1 MLDVLEKLEKL
12 TYILLRK
19 VKFARMVNNNTYLLA
34 SGSGL
39 SRYLDDIKKFPMLS
53 LEEEYDLAKAWV
65 EEGCRSSA
73 HKLVTSHLRLAAK
86 IAMGYRGYGLPIS
99 EVVSEANVGLMQAVK
114 RFDPEKGFRLATYA
128 IWWIKANIQ
137 EYILKSWSLVKMGT
151 TSAQKKLFFN
161 LKKLKNKI
169 GAFEDGDLLPENV
182 EEIARQLNVPE
193 GDVVAMNRRM
203 IGGDVSLNA
212 TIKSDGETEEEWQ
225 SLLADQDEDHVE
237 KFVHSDETRE
247 RRAILMKSLTVLNNR
262 EKSIILDRR
271 LKEPPLTLEQLSE
284 KHGISRERV
293 RQIENKAID
302 RLKAKITEYS

>member
-1 MLDVLEKLEKL
+1 M
-12 TYILLRK
+12 I
-19 VKFARMVNNNTYLLA
+19 NSNTALIV

-39 SRYLDDIKKFPMLS
+39 SRYLEDIKKFPMLS
-53 LEEEYDLAKAWV
+53 LEEEYSLAKKWV

-161 LKKLKNKI
+161 LRKLKNKI
-169 GAFEDGDLLPENV
+169 GALEDGDLLPENV
-182 EEIARQLNVPE
+182 EEIARQLHVPE
-193 GDVVAMNRRM
+193 DDVVAMNRRM

-225 SLLADQDEDHVE
+225 SLLADQSEDHVD

-247 RRAILMKSLTVLNNR
+247 RRAILMKSLNVLNDR

-302 RLKAKITEYS
+302 RLKDKVVEYS

>member
-1 MLDVLEKLEKL
+1 M
-12 TYILLRK
+12 
-19 VKFARMVNNNTYLLA
+19 ANSNTSLIV

-39 SRYLDDIKKFPMLS
+39 SKYLDDIKKFPMLS
-53 LEEEYDLAKAWV
+53 LEEEYSLAKAWV

-182 EEIARQLNVPE
+182 EEIARQLNVSV

-212 TIKSDGETEEEWQ
+212 TIKNDGETEEEWQ

-237 KFVHSDETRE
+237 KFVQSDETRE
-247 RRAILMKSLTVLNNR
+247 RRTILVKSLTVLNNR

-302 RLKAKITEYS
+302 RLKAKIVEYS

>member
-1 MLDVLEKLEKL
+1 MINSNSALIV
-12 TYILLRK
+12 
-19 VKFARMVNNNTYLLA
+19 

-39 SRYLDDIKKFPMLS
+39 SRYLEDIKKFPMLS
-53 LEEEYDLAKAWV
+53 LEEEYSLAKKWV

-161 LKKLKNKI
+161 LRKLKNKI
-169 GAFEDGDLLPENV
+169 GALEDGDLLPENV
-182 EEIARQLNVPE
+182 EEIARQLHVPE
-193 GDVVAMNRRM
+193 DDVVAMNRRM

-225 SLLADQDEDHVE
+225 SLLADQSEDHVE
-237 KFVHSDETRE
+237 KFVHSDETRG
-247 RRAILMKSLTVLNNR
+247 RIAILMKSLNVLNDR

-302 RLKAKITEYS
+302 KLKDKVVEYS

>member
-1 MLDVLEKLEKL
+1 MINSNTAL
-12 TYILLRK
+12 I
-19 VKFARMVNNNTYLLA
+19 VN
-34 SGSGL
+34 GSGL
-39 SRYLDDIKKFPMLS
+39 SRYLEDIKKFPMLS
-53 LEEEYDLAKAWV
+53 LEEEYSLAKKWV

-161 LKKLKNKI
+161 LRKLKNKI
-169 GAFEDGDLLPENV
+169 GALEDGDLLPENV
-182 EEIARQLNVPE
+182 EEIARQLHVPE
-193 GDVVAMNRRM
+193 DDVVAMNRRM

-225 SLLADQDEDHVE
+225 SLLADQSEDHVE
-237 KFVHSDETRE
+237 KFVHSDETRG
-247 RRAILMKSLTVLNNR
+247 RIAILMKSLNVLNDR

-302 RLKAKITEYS
+302 KLKDKVVEYS

>member
-1 MLDVLEKLEKL
+1 M
-12 TYILLRK
+12 I
-19 VKFARMVNNNTYLLA
+19 NSNTALIV

-39 SRYLDDIKKFPMLS
+39 SRYLEDIKKFPMLS
-53 LEEEYDLAKAWV
+53 LEEEYSLAKKWV

-161 LKKLKNKI
+161 LRKLKNKI
-169 GAFEDGDLLPENV
+169 GALEDGDLLPENV
-182 EEIARQLNVPE
+182 EEIARQLHVPE
-193 GDVVAMNRRM
+193 DDVVAMNRRM

-225 SLLADQDEDHVE
+225 SLLADQSEDHVE
-237 KFVHSDETRE
+237 KFVHSDETRG
-247 RRAILMKSLTVLNNR
+247 RRAILMKSLNVLNDR

-302 RLKAKITEYS
+302 KLKDKVVECS

>member
-1 MLDVLEKLEKL
+1 MINSNASIIV
-12 TYILLRK
+12 
-19 VKFARMVNNNTYLLA
+19 

-39 SRYLDDIKKFPMLS
+39 SKYLEDIKKFPMLS
-53 LEEEYDLAKAWV
+53 LEEEYAMAKAWV

-114 RFDPEKGFRLATYA
+114 RFDPEKGFRLSTYA

-182 EEIARQLNVPE
+182 EEIARQLHVPE
-193 GDVVAMNRRM
+193 DDVVAMNRRM

-225 SLLADQDEDHVE
+225 SLLADQSEDHVE

-247 RRAILMKSLTVLNNR
+247 RRSILMKSLTVLNDR

-293 RQIENKAID
+293 RQIENKAIE
-302 RLKAKITEYS
+302 RLKDKVVEYS

>member
-1 MLDVLEKLEKL
+1 M
-12 TYILLRK
+12 I
-19 VKFARMVNNNTYLLA
+19 NSNTALIV

-39 SRYLDDIKKFPMLS
+39 SRYLEDIKKFPMLS
-53 LEEEYDLAKAWV
+53 LEEEYSLAKKWV

-161 LKKLKNKI
+161 LRKLKNKI
-169 GAFEDGDLLPENV
+169 GALEDGDLLPENV
-182 EEIARQLNVPE
+182 EEIARQLHVPE
-193 GDVVAMNRRM
+193 DDVVAMNRRM

-225 SLLADQDEDHVE
+225 SLLADQSEDHVE
-237 KFVHSDETRE
+237 KFVHSDETRG
-247 RRAILMKSLTVLNNR
+247 RIAILMKSLNVLNDR

-302 RLKAKITEYS
+302 RLKDKVVEYC

>member
-1 MLDVLEKLEKL
+1 
-12 TYILLRK
+12 
-19 VKFARMVNNNTYLLA
+19 MVNRNTSLII

-39 SRYLDDIKKFPMLS
+39 SRYLEDIKKFPMLS
-53 LEEEYDLAKAWV
+53 LEEEYSLAKAWV

-182 EEIARQLNVPE
+182 EEIARQLNVCE
-193 GDVVAMNRRM
+193 DDVVAMNRRM

-225 SLLADQDEDHVE
+225 SLLADQSEDHVE
-237 KFVHSDETRE
+237 KFLHSDEIRD
-247 RRAILMKSLTVLNNR
+247 RRAILLKSLTILNKR

-302 RLKAKITEYS
+302 RLKTKIVEYS

>member
-1 MLDVLEKLEKL
+1 MNLPVLSSEGNLA
-12 TYILLRK
+12 
-19 VKFARMVNNNTYLLA
+19 VYLQE
-34 SGSGL
+34 
-39 SRYLDDIKKFPMLS
+39 IKKFPMLTA
-53 LEEEYDLAKAWV
+53 EEEYMLAKRYKEHGDSDA
-65 EEGCRSSA
+65 A
-73 HKLVTSHLRLAAK
+73 HKLVTSHLRLVAK
-86 IAMGYRGYGLPIS
+86 IAMGYRGYGLPVTDLIS
-99 EVVSEANVGLMQAVK
+99 EGNVGIMQAVK

-182 EEIARQLNVPE
+182 EEIARQLNVSE

-247 RRAILMKSLTVLNNR
+247 RRTILMKSLTVLNNR

-302 RLKAKITEYS
+302 KLKAKIVEYS

>member
-1 MLDVLEKLEKL
+1 
-12 TYILLRK
+12 
-19 VKFARMVNNNTYLLA
+19 MVNKNTSLII

-39 SRYLDDIKKFPMLS
+39 SRYLEDIKKFPMLS
-53 LEEEYDLAKAWV
+53 LEQEYSLAKAWV

-182 EEIARQLNVPE
+182 EEIARQLNVSE
-193 GDVVAMNRRM
+193 DDVVAMNRRM

-225 SLLADQDEDHVE
+225 SLLADQGEDHVE
-237 KFVHSDETRE
+237 KFLHGDEIRD
-247 RRAILMKSLTVLNNR
+247 RRAILLKSLTILNKR

-293 RQIENKAID
+293 RQIENRAID
-302 RLKAKITEYS
+302 KLQKKIVEYS

>member
-1 MLDVLEKLEKL
+1 MINSNASLIV
-12 TYILLRK
+12 
-19 VKFARMVNNNTYLLA
+19 

-39 SRYLDDIKKFPMLS
+39 SKYLEDIKKFPMLS
-53 LEEEYDLAKAWV
+53 LEEEYILAKAWV

-161 LKKLKNKI
+161 LRKLKNKI
-169 GAFEDGDLLPENV
+169 GALEDGDLLPENV
-182 EEIARQLNVPE
+182 EEIARQLHVPE
-193 GDVVAMNRRM
+193 DDVVAMNRRM

-225 SLLADQDEDHVE
+225 SLLADQSEDHVE

-247 RRAILMKSLTVLNNR
+247 RRAILMKSLNVLNDR

-302 RLKAKITEYS
+302 RLKDKVVEYS

>member
-1 MLDVLEKLEKL
+1 M
-12 TYILLRK
+12 I
-19 VKFARMVNNNTYLLA
+19 NSNTALIV

-39 SRYLDDIKKFPMLS
+39 SRYLEDIKKFPMLS
-53 LEEEYDLAKAWV
+53 LEEEYSLAKKWV

-161 LKKLKNKI
+161 LRKLKNKI
-169 GAFEDGDLLPENV
+169 GALEDGDLLPENV
-182 EEIARQLNVPE
+182 EEIARQLHVPE
-193 GDVVAMNRRM
+193 DDVVAMNRRM

-225 SLLADQDEDHVE
+225 SLLADQSEDHVE
-237 KFVHSDETRE
+237 KFVHSDETRG
-247 RRAILMKSLTVLNNR
+247 RRAILMKSLSVLNDR

-302 RLKAKITEYS
+302 RLKDKVVEYS

>member
-1 MLDVLEKLEKL
+1 MINSNTAL
-12 TYILLRK
+12 I
-19 VKFARMVNNNTYLLA
+19 VN
-34 SGSGL
+34 GSGL
-39 SRYLDDIKKFPMLS
+39 SRYLEDIKKFPMLS
-53 LEEEYDLAKAWV
+53 LEEEYSLAKKWV

-161 LKKLKNKI
+161 LRKLKNKI
-169 GAFEDGDLLPENV
+169 GALEDGDLSPENV
-182 EEIARQLNVPE
+182 EEIARQLHVPE
-193 GDVVAMNRRM
+193 DDVVAMNRRM

-225 SLLADQDEDHVE
+225 SLLADQSEDHVE
-237 KFVHSDETRE
+237 KFVHSDETRG
-247 RRAILMKSLTVLNNR
+247 RRAILIKSLNVLNDR

-302 RLKAKITEYS
+302 RLKDKVVEYSEIKNTCL

>member
-1 MLDVLEKLEKL
+1 
-12 TYILLRK
+12 
-19 VKFARMVNNNTYLLA
+19 
-34 SGSGL
+34 
-39 SRYLDDIKKFPMLS
+39 MLS
-53 LEEEYDLAKAWV
+53 LEEEYNLAKQWV
-65 EEGCRSSA
+65 KDGCRSSA

-99 EVVSEANVGLMQAVK
+99 EVISEANVGLMQAVK

-128 IWWIKANIQ
+128 IWWIRANIQ

-151 TSAQKKLFFN
+151 TSSQKKLFFN

-193 GDVVAMNRRM
+193 DDVVAMNRRM

-225 SLLADQDEDHVE
+225 SLLADQSEDHVE
-237 KFVHSDETRE
+237 KLVHSDETRE
-247 RRAILMKSLTVLNNR
+247 RRSILIKSLNVLNDR

-271 LKEPPLTLEQLSE
+271 LKEPPLTLELLSE

-302 RLKAKITEYS
+302 RLKAKILEYS

>member
-1 MLDVLEKLEKL
+1 MINSNSALIV
-12 TYILLRK
+12 
-19 VKFARMVNNNTYLLA
+19 

-39 SRYLDDIKKFPMLS
+39 SRYLEDIKKFPMLS
-53 LEEEYDLAKAWV
+53 LEEEYSLAKKWV

-161 LKKLKNKI
+161 LRKLKNKI
-169 GAFEDGDLLPENV
+169 GALEDGDLSPENV
-182 EEIARQLNVPE
+182 EEIARQLHVPE
-193 GDVVAMNRRM
+193 DDVVAMNRRM

-225 SLLADQDEDHVE
+225 SLLADQSEDHVE

-247 RRAILMKSLTVLNNR
+247 RRAILMKSLNVLNDR

-302 RLKAKITEYS
+302 KLKDKVVEYS

>member
-1 MLDVLEKLEKL
+1 MINSNSALIV
-12 TYILLRK
+12 
-19 VKFARMVNNNTYLLA
+19 

-39 SRYLDDIKKFPMLS
+39 SRYLEDIKKFPMLS
-53 LEEEYDLAKAWV
+53 LEEEYSLAKAWV

-161 LKKLKNKI
+161 LRKLKNKI
-169 GAFEDGDLLPENV
+169 GALEDGDLLPENV
-182 EEIARQLNVPE
+182 EEIARQLHVPE
-193 GDVVAMNRRM
+193 DDVVAMNRRM

-225 SLLADQDEDHVE
+225 SLLADQSEDHVE

-247 RRAILMKSLTVLNNR
+247 RRAILMKSLNVLNDR

-302 RLKAKITEYS
+302 RLKDKVVEYS

>member
-1 MLDVLEKLEKL
+1 MANSKTSLIV
-12 TYILLRK
+12 
-19 VKFARMVNNNTYLLA
+19 

-39 SRYLDDIKKFPMLS
+39 SKYLDDIKKFPMLS
-53 LEEEYDLAKAWV
+53 LEEEYGLAKAWV

-182 EEIARQLNVPE
+182 EEIARQLNVSE
-193 GDVVAMNRRM
+193 DDVVGMNRRM

-237 KFVHSDETRE
+237 KIVNSDETRE
-247 RRAILMKSLTVLNNR
+247 RRTLLIKSLTILNNR

-271 LKEPPLTLEQLSE
+271 LQEPPLTLEQLSE

-302 RLKAKITEYS
+302 KLKAKIVEYS

>member
-1 MLDVLEKLEKL
+1 MFVPM
-12 TYILLRK
+12 
-19 VKFARMVNNNTYLLA
+19 ANSNTSLIV

-39 SRYLDDIKKFPMLS
+39 SKYLDDIKKFPMLS
-53 LEEEYDLAKAWV
+53 LEEEYGLAKAWV

-182 EEIARQLNVPE
+182 EEIARQLNVSE
-193 GDVVAMNRRM
+193 DDVVAMNRRM

-237 KFVHSDETRE
+237 KFVQSDETRE
-247 RRAILMKSLTVLNNR
+247 RRTILMKSLTVLNNR

-302 RLKAKITEYS
+302 KLKAKTVEYS

>member
-1 MLDVLEKLEKL
+1 MDYKSTSLV
-12 TYILLRK
+12 
-19 VKFARMVNNNTYLLA
+19 V

-39 SRYLDDIKKFPMLS
+39 SRYLEDIKKFPMLS
-53 LEEEYDLAKAWV
+53 LEEEYSLAKAWV
-65 EEGCRSSA
+65 DEGCRSSA

-182 EEIARQLNVPE
+182 EEIARQLNVSK

-225 SLLADQDEDHVE
+225 SLLADQGEDHVE
-237 KFVHSDETRE
+237 KFLHIDEIRD
-247 RRAILMKSLTVLNNR
+247 RRAILLKSLTILNKR

-293 RQIENKAID
+293 RQIENKAIE
-302 RLKAKITEYS
+302 RLQTKIVEYS

>member
-1 MLDVLEKLEKL
+1 M
-12 TYILLRK
+12 I
-19 VKFARMVNNNTYLLA
+19 NNNTALIV

-39 SRYLDDIKKFPMLS
+39 SRYLEDVKKFPMLS
-53 LEEEYDLAKAWV
+53 LEEEYSLAKAWV

-169 GAFEDGDLLPENV
+169 GALEDGDLLPENV
-182 EEIARQLNVPE
+182 EEIARQLHVSE
-193 GDVVAMNRRM
+193 DDVVAMNRRM

-225 SLLADQDEDHVE
+225 SLLADQSEDHVE
-237 KFVHSDETRE
+237 KFVYSDETRE
-247 RRAILMKSLTVLNNR
+247 RRAILMKSLNVLNDR

-302 RLKAKITEYS
+302 RLKDKVVEYC

>member
-1 MLDVLEKLEKL
+1 
-12 TYILLRK
+12 
-19 VKFARMVNNNTYLLA
+19 MVSVNKSLIF

-39 SRYLDDIKKFPMLS
+39 SSYLEDIKKFPMLS
-53 LEEEYDLAKAWV
+53 LEEEYRFAKAWV

-169 GAFEDGDLLPENV
+169 GAMEDGDLLPENV

-193 GDVVAMNRRM
+193 DDVVAMNRRM

-212 TIKSDGETEEEWQ
+212 TIKSDGETEDEWQ
-225 SLLADQDEDHVE
+225 SLLADQSEDHVE
-237 KFVHSDETRE
+237 KFVNSDETRE
-247 RRAILMKSLTVLNNR
+247 RRSILVKSLTVLNDR

-293 RQIENKAID
+293 RQIENKAIE
-302 RLKAKITEYS
+302 RLKAKIVEHS

>member
-1 MLDVLEKLEKL
+1 MINSNSALIV
-12 TYILLRK
+12 
-19 VKFARMVNNNTYLLA
+19 

-39 SRYLDDIKKFPMLS
+39 SRYLEDIKKFPMLS
-53 LEEEYDLAKAWV
+53 LEEEYSLAKKWV

-161 LKKLKNKI
+161 LRKLKNKI
-169 GAFEDGDLLPENV
+169 GALEDGDLSPENV
-182 EEIARQLNVPE
+182 EEIARQLHVPE
-193 GDVVAMNRRM
+193 DDVVAMNRRM

-225 SLLADQDEDHVE
+225 SLLADQSEDHVE
-237 KFVHSDETRE
+237 KFVHSDETRG
-247 RRAILMKSLTVLNNR
+247 RRAILMKSLNVLNDR

-302 RLKAKITEYS
+302 RLKDKVVEYC

>member
-1 MLDVLEKLEKL
+1 
-12 TYILLRK
+12 
-19 VKFARMVNNNTYLLA
+19 
-34 SGSGL
+34 
-39 SRYLDDIKKFPMLS
+39 MLS
-53 LEEEYDLAKAWV
+53 LEEEYGLAKAWV
-65 EEGCRSSA
+65 EEGCRSAA

-182 EEIARQLNVPE
+182 EEIARQLNVSE

-225 SLLADQDEDHVE
+225 SLLADQGEDHVE
-237 KFVHSDETRE
+237 KFLHSDEIRD
-247 RRAILMKSLTVLNNR
+247 RRAILLKSLTILNKR

-293 RQIENKAID
+293 RQIENKAIE
-302 RLKAKITEYS
+302 RLQTKIVEYS

>member
-1 MLDVLEKLEKL
+1 MLNILEKLENLPYIIVEKESL
-12 TYILLRK
+12 TMI
-19 VKFARMVNNNTYLLA
+19 NSNTALIV

-39 SRYLDDIKKFPMLS
+39 SRYLEDIKKFPMLS
-53 LEEEYDLAKAWV
+53 LEEEYSLAKKWV

-161 LKKLKNKI
+161 LRKLKNKI
-169 GAFEDGDLLPENV
+169 GALEDGDLLPENV
-182 EEIARQLNVPE
+182 EEIARQLHVPE
-193 GDVVAMNRRM
+193 DDVVAMNRRM

-225 SLLADQDEDHVE
+225 SLLADQSEDHVE
-237 KFVHSDETRE
+237 KFVHSDETRG
-247 RRAILMKSLTVLNNR
+247 RRAILMKSLSVLNDR

-302 RLKAKITEYS
+302 RLKDKVVEYC

>member
-1 MLDVLEKLEKL
+1 
-12 TYILLRK
+12 
-19 VKFARMVNNNTYLLA
+19 MVNKNTSLII

-39 SRYLDDIKKFPMLS
+39 SRYLEDIKKFPMLS
-53 LEEEYDLAKAWV
+53 LEQEYSLAKAWV

-182 EEIARQLNVPE
+182 EEIARQLNVSE
-193 GDVVAMNRRM
+193 DDVVAMNRRM

-225 SLLADQDEDHVE
+225 SLLADQGEDHVE
-237 KFVHSDETRE
+237 KFLHGDEIRD
-247 RRAILMKSLTVLNNR
+247 RRAILLKSLTILNKR

-302 RLKAKITEYS
+302 KLQTKIVEYS